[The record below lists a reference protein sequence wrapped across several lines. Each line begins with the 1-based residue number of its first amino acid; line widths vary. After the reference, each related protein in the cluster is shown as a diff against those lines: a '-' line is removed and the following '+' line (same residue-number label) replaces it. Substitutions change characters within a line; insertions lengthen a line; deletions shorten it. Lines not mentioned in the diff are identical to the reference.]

1 MENIL
6 SIKFFYPEIIITS
19 FIMLILLLVSYSRR
33 TDGWAHYIS
42 IAGLILSFIA
52 VLYEAGAQ
60 ETGIFMN
67 LLALDKF
74 SIYFKLFFILV
85 TGLTIL
91 ISMGSLEVERLRK
104 SEYYALILAVCLGM
118 MLLSSSTDLLII
130 YLSMEMISLSSYVL
144 VGFLRDEARST
155 EAALKYVLFG
165 AACSGCMLYGM
176 SLFYGMS
183 GSTNLYEIKRALL
196 TGTIS
201 PAFLLLA
208 IVLLLGGFF
217 FKISAVPFHMWVPD
231 VYHGAPTPITA
242 FLSVGPKAAGFSI
255 LIRFFYLV
263 MVEGSQE
270 AGWSVLKGFD
280 WTILIGVVSAFT
292 MTIGN
297 LAAIGQSN
305 TKRLLAYSSI
315 AHAGYMLMGFVVL
328 NPFGLKAILFY
339 LVVYL
344 FMNLGAFLFVIAI
357 ANTTGEEEI
366 ESYKGLAWKAPLP
379 AVAMTVFLFS
389 LTGIPPFSGFAGKV
403 LLFAAVIRE
412 QWYILAIVGI
422 LNSVISLYYYARII
436 RVMFLERPV
445 DETPLEITSF
455 NKWVLGAFVIPNIV
469 LGIYWGPLM
478 NLVEESFRFIGS

>member
-6 SIKFFYPEIIITS
+6 SIRFFYPEIIITS
-19 FIMLILLLVSYSRR
+19 FVLLILLLVSISRKVDR
-33 TDGWAHYIS
+33 LSHF
-42 IAGLILSFIA
+42 IALSGLMLSFIA
-52 VLYEAGAQ
+52 ALYQVGS
-60 ETGIFMN
+60 GDLSIFMK
-67 LLALDKF
+67 LIAVDRFAL
-74 SIYFKLFFILV
+74 YFKILFIIV
-85 TGLTIL
+85 TALTIV
-91 ISMGSLEVERLRK
+91 ISMGSMEVERVRK
-104 SEYYALILAVCLGM
+104 SEYYALVLSVCLGM
-118 MLLSSSTDLLII
+118 MLLASSTDLLMI
-130 YLSMEMISLSSYVL
+130 YLSMEMVSLTSYIL
-144 VGFLRDEARST
+144 VGFLRDESRST

-176 SLFYGMS
+176 SLFYGVS
-183 GSTNLYEIKRALL
+183 GSTNLFEIKKALVE
-196 TGTIS
+196 GTIS
-201 PAFLLLA
+201 PLFLLLA
-208 IVLLLGGFF
+208 MVLLLGGFF

-242 FLSVGPKAAGFSI
+242 FLSVGPKAAGFAV

-270 AGWSVLKGFD
+270 TGWGVLKGFD
-280 WTILIGVVSAFT
+280 WTLLIGVISAFT

-297 LAAIGQSN
+297 LAAIGQTN

-357 ANTTGEEEI
+357 ANVTGDEEI
-366 ESYKGLAWKAPLP
+366 ESYRGLAWKAPLP

-403 LLFAAVIRE
+403 LLFAAVIKE
-412 QWYILAIVGI
+412 QWYILAIIGI

-436 RVMFLERPV
+436 RVMFLESPV
-445 DETPLEITSF
+445 DQTPVEITPF
-455 NKWVLGAFVIPNIV
+455 NRWVLAGFVIPNIL
-469 LGIYWGPLM
+469 LGIYWGPVVDI
-478 NLVEESFRFIGS
+478 VERSLWFIGS